1 MKKKKTTIICLNHF
15 KFFSCSFENTGTAFI
30 VMTPSL
36 NYNIIISFVLE
47 SIVVNVTSYPEIDDS
62 IIIV

>member
-1 MKKKKTTIICLNHF
+1 MKKKTIIICFNHF
-15 KFFSCSFENTGTAFI
+15 KFFSCPFENTGTAF